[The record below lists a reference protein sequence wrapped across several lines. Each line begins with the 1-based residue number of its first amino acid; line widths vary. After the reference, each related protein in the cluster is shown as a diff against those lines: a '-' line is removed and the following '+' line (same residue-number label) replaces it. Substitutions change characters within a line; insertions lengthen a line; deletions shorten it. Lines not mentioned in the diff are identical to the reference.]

1 MPPPHLNA
9 ADPGDVWRSCQKMR
23 ERQMPW
29 FSKKIGVAQTRD
41 TAQGQARAADVTGEG
56 GCADIRVGRRARDR
70 RAGQGYTT

>member
-1 MPPPHLNA
+1 
-9 ADPGDVWRSCQKMR
+9 
-23 ERQMPW
+23 MPW

-70 RAGQGYTT
+70 RAGQGYTK